1 MPKFIELIKA
11 ENKIEIRNVYM
22 FIMKFLKLEKKLY
35 FD

>member
-11 ENKIEIRNVYM
+11 ENKIEITNVSM
-22 FIMKFLKLEKKLY
+22 FIMKCFEIRKKLY